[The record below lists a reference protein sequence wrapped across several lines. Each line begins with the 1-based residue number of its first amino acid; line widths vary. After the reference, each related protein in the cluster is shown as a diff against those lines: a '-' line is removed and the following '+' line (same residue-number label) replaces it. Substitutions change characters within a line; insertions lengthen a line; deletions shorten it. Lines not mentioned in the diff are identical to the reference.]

1 VIKVL
6 KNWQEIGEATL
17 GLQRKGL
24 PTHTDTRK
32 NWDQFLVYET
42 IASQDR
48 NSCIIDLGCSPYCT
62 LNFLAAMGFKNLYGI
77 DLNIEDSEIENA
89 PYRLYRGDITNT
101 PFPSDFFDFAVSIS
115 VVEHGVDLRTFFKEV
130 SRILKDKSRLFI
142 TTDYWKEKKS
152 IAASIKPL
160 GLPWKVFDKND
171 IEELI
176 ITAQDYGLAIEE
188 DINIPP
194 CSDKP
199 IFWQGVEYTFIGLI
213 FRKTVSAEKTAA
225 GEFEEDIST
234 YKKTPGLANI
244 EVETALVRAGV
255 ATELVSSVRL
265 SVDRYHQNPFEES
278 VLTDIRR
285 NRKQV
290 ADFWLGLAEDELES
304 AYLGDVGEAHR
315 TLLNSGIKNELLTD
329 TEQKFVEEVAEQ
341 LSRGVSVSKAIPYL
355 LVAMLYRRADQLS
368 LQYDLPHIPQWLSND
383 YLTFMFE
390 SPRLFQ
396 EIGEAE
402 SYYQYVKRWVDYL
415 HENIFSNPD
424 SELWQ
429 KVALFFSQNAS
440 FVPLYFNTNNLKD
453 ICKKRA
459 NILELVLKTQGH
471 QIDYDFPER
480 SPEQKKIRIG
490 ILAAHFQPQTE
501 TFATLPV
508 YEHLNRDLFE
518 ITLYTLQASNHR
530 LERYCWGHADTVVLL
545 PQDLPTQVQTIRDG
559 DLDFLLIATN
569 VTAWTNPI
577 ALLALHRLARI
588 QMANVCS
595 CITTG
600 MRHIDYYISGKLS
613 EPENDAQQ
621 HYTETLLTVDG
632 PAHCYDFATE
642 EQLVTTTSVNRESLG
657 IDDNAIVYISGSNF
671 HKVTPEVE
679 VIWTKIV
686 ASTPNSRLVLYPF
699 NPNWSSTYAA
709 SAFQKR
715 LFATFASYGLS
726 QEQLI
731 ILDYVPNIADVKE
744 RLKLGDIYLDS
755 YPFAGATS
763 LLDPLELGL
772 PTVVMEGST
781 FRAMVGAALLK
792 ELQLHE
798 LIADNEETYIEI
810 AIALG
815 TNSELRKKTI
825 DEIKQR
831 MHGNPRFMD
840 SRAYSA
846 KMGTLFQELFQRY
859 QVNTLSSAL
868 KLSEVNLI
876 IFPDWS
882 QPEELISQDLA
893 RVIRV
898 SATHPD
904 RSYLTLLI
912 DTSNISDEEANLIVS
927 GVVMNLL
934 MEEDLDVTQG
944 AKISLI
950 GKLSE
955 IQWEALLSHIHA
967 RIVLENENE
976 QAIPCSITRTI
987 PSYELDSFSDT
998 QSGQFFFT

>member
-1 VIKVL
+1 MIKVL

>member
-1 VIKVL
+1 MIKVL

-32 NWDQFLVYET
+32 NWDQFLVYDT

-62 LNFLAAMGFKNLYGI
+62 LNFLAALGFKNIYGI

-101 PFPSDFFDFAVSIS
+101 PFSSNFFDFAVSIS
-115 VVEHGVDLRTFFKEV
+115 VIEHGVDLRAFFKEV
-130 SRILKDKSRLFI
+130 SRIIKYNGLLFL
-142 TTDYWKEKKS
+142 TTDYWEKARD
-152 IAASIKPL
+152 IDASIKPL

-171 IEELI
+171 IQKLI
-176 ITAQDYGLAIEE
+176 IAAQDYGLTIEE

-199 IFWQGVEYTFIGLI
+199 IFWEGVEYTFIGLL
-213 FRKTVSAEKTAA
+213 FRKTASAQKTAA
-225 GEFEEDIST
+225 GEFDEDIST
-234 YKKTPGLANI
+234 SNKTPGLANI
-244 EVETALVRAGV
+244 AVETAHVHAGG

-285 NRKQV
+285 DRKQV

-315 TLLNSGIKNELLTD
+315 TLLNSGIKNEPLTD

-341 LSRGVSVSKAIPYL
+341 IAGGVSVSKAIHYL

-415 HENIFSNPD
+415 HENIFSHPD

-429 KVALFFSQNAS
+429 SLALFFTKNAS
-440 FVPLYFNTNNLKD
+440 FVPLYFNTKNLKD
-453 ICKKRA
+453 IYQKRA
-459 NILELVLKTQGH
+459 DILELVLKNQGN
-471 QIDYDFPER
+471 QIEYDFPER
-480 SPEQKKIRIG
+480 SPEHKKIRLG

-508 YEHLNRDLFE
+508 YKQLNRDLFE
-518 ITLYTLQASNHR
+518 IILYTLQAGDHR

-545 PQDLPTQVQTIRDG
+545 PQDLPNQVQTIRAG
-559 DLDFLLIATN
+559 DLDFLVIATN
-569 VTAWTNPI
+569 VTAWANPI

-600 MRHIDYYISGKLS
+600 MRHVDYYISGKLS

-621 HYTETLLTVDG
+621 HYTETLLTLDG

-642 EQLVTTTSVNRESLG
+642 EQLVTTTSVNRERLG
-657 IDDNAIVYISGSNF
+657 IDDNAIVYISGANF
-671 HKVTPEVE
+671 HKITPEVE
-679 VIWTKIV
+679 VTWTKIV

-699 NPNWSSTYAA
+699 NPNWSSIYAA

-763 LLDPLELGL
+763 LLDPLEIGL
-772 PTVVMEGST
+772 PTVGMGGST
-781 FRAMVGAALLK
+781 FRAMVGAAFLK

-815 TNSELRKKTI
+815 TNSELRKKTS

-831 MHGNPRFMD
+831 MQENPRFLD

-846 KMGTLFQELFQRY
+846 KMGTLFQELFRTY
-859 QVNTLSSAL
+859 QLNTLSNDF

-882 QPEELISQDLA
+882 QPEELVSQDLA
-893 RVIRV
+893 SVIR
-898 SATHPD
+898 ANAAHPD
-904 RSYLTLLI
+904 KSNMALLI
-912 DTSNISDEEANLIVS
+912 ESSNISDEEANLILS

-934 MEEDLDVTQG
+934 MEEDLDVTESG
-944 AKISLI
+944 EISLI
-950 GKLSE
+950 GKLDE
-955 IQWEALLSHIHA
+955 IQWEALLPHLHA
-967 RIVLENENE
+967 RIILENEDH
-976 QAIPCSITRTI
+976 QALARTRVQAL
-987 PSYELDSFSDT
+987 PSYNLDSFFSNKQADKN
-998 QSGQFFFT
+998 

>member
-1 VIKVL
+1 MIKVL

-199 IFWQGVEYTFIGLI
+199 IFWQGVEYTFIGLL
-213 FRKTVSAEKTAA
+213 FRKTASAQKTAA
-225 GEFEEDIST
+225 GEFDEDIST
-234 YKKTPGLANI
+234 SKKTAGLANI
-244 EVETALVRAGV
+244 AVETALVRAGV
-255 ATELVSSVRL
+255 ATELVSGVRL
-265 SVDRYHQNPFEES
+265 SVDKYHQNPLEES

-285 NRKQV
+285 DRKQV

-341 LSRGVSVSKAIPYL
+341 LSGGVSVSKAIPYL
-355 LVAMLYRRADQLS
+355 LAAMLYRRADQLS

-429 KVALFFSQNAS
+429 NVALFFTKNAS